1 MHAHAYSYKVGGE
14 KENEEMNGG
23 SLTQNVKWK
32 HGSDPANTEEK
43 GKIYH
48 RILNRRKGKL
58 LGKLLRYVRE

>member
-48 RILNRRKGKL
+48 RILNRRKGK
-58 LGKLLRYVRE
+58 